1 MILLIGLITT
11 LVLFGV
17 TFGLA
22 LMLEKVILAKMEK
35 DVAKILK
42 KCHEKWLEN
51 SRESRKIKEVFV
63 TEENYVDKEVE
74 KYLGEYVE

>member
-1 MILLIGLITT
+1 MSFLVGLITT
-11 LVLFGV
+11 PVLFGV

-35 DVAKILK
+35 DVEKIK
-42 KCHEKWLEN
+42 KRCHEKWIED

-63 TEENYVDKEVE
+63 TEENYVDNEVE